1 VDLAELL
8 HRRSEPEL
16 NTGCRLWSGGTVRG
30 GYGGLFYEGRN
41 IMAHRAAWLCEH
53 GYLPDD
59 ACVLHRCDTPAC
71 INPPHLFLGT
81 RLENAQDRERK
92 GRGYDRRGER
102 NGRSLLTMEQV
113 VEIKN
118 APPSYGYKVRL
129 SKEYGVSVGAIKQ
142 IRMGRTWRHV

>member
-53 GYLPDD
+53 GYLS
-59 ACVLHRCDTPAC
+59 VLAWKTPRTVNGRGEATT
-71 INPPHLFLGT
+71 GE
-81 RLENAQDRERK
+81 ENAMVALCSRW
-92 GRGYDRRGER
+92 
-102 NGRSLLTMEQV
+102 S
-113 VEIKN
+113 
-118 APPSYGYKVRL
+118 RL
-129 SKEYGVSVGAIKQ
+129 
-142 IRMGRTWRHV
+142 WR